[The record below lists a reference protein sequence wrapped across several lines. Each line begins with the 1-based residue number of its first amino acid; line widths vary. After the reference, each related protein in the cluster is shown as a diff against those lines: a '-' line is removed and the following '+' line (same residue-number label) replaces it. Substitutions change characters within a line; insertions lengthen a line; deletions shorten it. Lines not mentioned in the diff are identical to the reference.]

1 MSKIY
6 EFSIAGHVNPE
17 KPIWKKTG
25 DREPPTSAMVL
36 AFGVLRPAT
45 VYKYEKIIKLE
56 VNKSAYIS

>member
-6 EFSIAGHVNPE
+6 EYYHSRTRKPRKTNLE
-17 KPIWKKTG
+17 KNG
-25 DREPPTSAMVL
+25 DRVPPTSAMVL

-45 VYKYEKIIKLE
+45 VDKYEKIIKLE